1 MAPPHDPTTDPRPE
15 DAPRYARNLGTLGR
29 DGQARLLSSRIVI
42 VGLGGLG
49 GHVLE
54 QMARV
59 GVGHITGMDPD
70 VFDPSNLNRQL
81 LSDVDA
87 LGVAKVERAQK
98 RIQKVCPETDFV
110 GLKERHA
117 DVPEAV
123 WTGADLVFDCL
134 DNIVDRLSLAE
145 LCARADCPLI
155 HGAIAGWYGQVA
167 VVQPG
172 SGLLNRLY
180 PDTGPGLEKELGTPP
195 FTAALC
201 ASLMV
206 AEGVKVLCHLAQHS
220 PDQVAYVDLQA
231 GSFWSVDMS
240 I

>member
-1 MAPPHDPTTDPRPE
+1 MAPVHDPKQPPRPE
-15 DAPRYARNLGTLGR
+15 DHARYARNLGTLGR
-29 DGQARLLSSRIVI
+29 KGQAKLLSSRIVI

-49 GHVLE
+49 GHALE

-59 GVGHITGMDPD
+59 GIGHITAMDPD

-81 LSDVDA
+81 LSDVEA
-87 LGVAKVERAQK
+87 LGVAKVDRAEQ
-98 RIQKVCPETDFV
+98 RIQKICPETEFL
-110 GLKERHA
+110 GLKQRHTEA
-117 DVPEAV
+117 PDAV
-123 WTGADLVFDCL
+123 WTQADLVFDCL
-134 DNIVDRLSLAE
+134 DNIADRLSLAE
-145 LCARADCPLI
+145 MCGRAHCPLI
-155 HGAIAGWYGQVA
+155 HGAIAGWVGQVA

-206 AEGVKVLCHLAQHS
+206 AEGVKVLCDMPQDS
-220 PDQVAYVDLQA
+220 PDRVAYVDLQCGA
-231 GSFWSVDMS
+231 FWSVDMS
-240 I
+240 V

>member
-1 MAPPHDPTTDPRPE
+1 V
-15 DAPRYARNLGTLGR
+15 RYARNLGTLGR
-29 DGQARLLSSRIVI
+29 EGQAKLLSSRIVI

-59 GVGHITGMDPD
+59 GIGHITGIDPD
-70 VFDPSNLNRQL
+70 EFDPSNLNRQL
-81 LSDVDA
+81 LSDVEA
-87 LGVAKVERAQK
+87 LGVAKVDRAQK
-98 RIQKVCPETDFV
+98 RMQKVSPETDFL
-110 GLKERHA
+110 GLRKRHA
-117 DVPEAV
+117 DVPDAV
-123 WTGADLVFDCL
+123 WTQADLVFDCL
-134 DNIVDRLSLAE
+134 DNIADRLSLAE

-206 AEGVKVLCHLAQHS
+206 AEGVKVLCGMAQDN
-220 PDQVAYVDLQA
+220 PDRVAYVDLQA
-231 GSFWSVDMS
+231 STFWSVDMS
-240 I
+240 V

>member
-1 MAPPHDPTTDPRPE
+1 MAAAHDPTTNPHAE
-15 DAPRYARNLGTLGR
+15 DAARYARNLGTLGR
-29 DGQARLLSSRIVI
+29 EGQTRLLSSRIVI

-70 VFDPSNLNRQL
+70 VFEASNLNRQL
-81 LSDVDA
+81 LSDVEA
-87 LGVAKVERAQK
+87 LGAAKVERAQQ
-98 RIQKVCPETDFV
+98 RIEKICPETDFL
-110 GLKERHA
+110 GMRKCHA
-117 DVPEAV
+117 DAPETV
-123 WTGADLVFDCL
+123 WKQADLVFDCL
-134 DNIVDRLSLAE
+134 DNIVDRLSLAAM
-145 LCARADCPLI
+145 CGRADCPLI
-155 HGAIAGWYGQVA
+155 HGAIAGWVGQVA

-172 SGLLNRLY
+172 SGLLNQLY

-206 AEGVKVLCHLAQHS
+206 AEGVKVLCDMAQGN
-220 PDQVAYVDLQA
+220 PNRVQYVDLQA

-240 I
+240 V